1 MITHILF
8 DLDDTIFDYRRA
20 QKHSLALA
28 FRQLEIEPAEKLMND
43 YEKFNQ
49 ELWKALERGEIT
61 QSQLKIRR
69 FERLLRENGMDTSK
83 SSALNSCYTENLSRS
98 GFLLDGA
105 AETLERLSGKYVLAA
120 ATNGIPYVQHGRL
133 ANSGVEK
140 YFSKVFISE
149 EVGYTKPDV
158 RFFDAVMR
166 GLGAVGP
173 KEIFFVGDSPSADIA
188 GGNAAGMITC
198 LVGSKICENDGNIV
212 PDYRAAS
219 VKDVVDILENIRKN
233 HVSETSV

>member
-1 MITHILF
+1 M
-8 DLDDTIFDYRRA
+8 
-20 QKHSLALA
+20 
-28 FRQLEIEPAEKLMND
+28 
-43 YEKFNQ
+43 
-49 ELWKALERGEIT
+49 
-61 QSQLKIRR
+61 
-69 FERLLRENGMDTSK
+69 
-83 SSALNSCYTENLSRS
+83 
-98 GFLLDGA
+98 
-105 AETLERLSGKYVLAA
+105 
-120 ATNGIPYVQHGRL
+120 
-133 ANSGVEK
+133 
-140 YFSKVFISE
+140 
-149 EVGYTKPDV
+149 